1 MFNRNAL
8 LAATIT
14 TALTAGLTA
23 NAAITYVDALEGA
36 SGNTFPTGA
45 VDPADTTWLN
55 TTTTGGFDGWVG
67 RTAIDGAN
75 GATQNYFQAVEDADV
90 AGPSDDIPEL
100 TTQITGLA
108 DGVYDIWVF
117 FSDQVTSDTQN
128 WYITAGLT
136 SGSLTSYSTPG
147 EPVITGTTKVGVSN
161 AADLTFTS
169 SVALDS
175 GGATPARNM
184 FGANVGQATVV
195 GGSTVNVFIDAEV
208 PGTTSNHRVFYD
220 GVGYELVP
228 EPSSLALLGLG
239 GLLFARRRRG

>member
-1 MFNRNAL
+1 MKHL
-8 LAATIT
+8 SLAT
-14 TALTAGLTA
+14 LTAGLLVGLTA
-23 NAAITYVDALEGA
+23 QGAITYIDAAEGA

-45 VDPADTTWLN
+45 ADPTDAGWLN
-55 TTTTGGFDGWVG
+55 TSTTGGSDDWVS
-67 RTAIDGAN
+67 RTAIGGAN
-75 GATQNYFQAVEDADV
+75 GVDETYFQAVEDADV

-136 SGSLTSYSTPG
+136 SGSLTSYSAPG

-175 GGATPARNM
+175 GGVTPARNM

-195 GGSTVNVFIDAEV
+195 GGSTVDVFIDAEV

-239 GLLFARRRRG
+239 GLLLARRRRSA